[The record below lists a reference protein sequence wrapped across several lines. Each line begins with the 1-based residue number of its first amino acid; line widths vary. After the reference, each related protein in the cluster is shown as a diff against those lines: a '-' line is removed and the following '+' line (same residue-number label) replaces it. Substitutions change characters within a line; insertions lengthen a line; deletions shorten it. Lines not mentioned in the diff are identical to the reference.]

1 MDNLRKRGI
10 NCEIGCSRCGALE
23 ETINHTLFLC
33 NPARQIWALSQ
44 IPTVPRK
51 FPYASIYA
59 NLDHL
64 FWRIPL
70 EFDSSSFPWIIWYI
84 WKAQNEKIF
93 DNVDKDPL
101 EILHLAEKESD
112 LWKSAQLELHNKNF
126 GSFNLEDRNRV
137 RHFSLD
143 NNYYGYRCFV
153 DGSWKDTDKFSGL
166 GWYCTSSTEETS
178 TLGAAN
184 LRRSLSPLHAE
195 VEALLW
201 VMKCM
206 IGADNQD
213 VVFLT
218 NYSDLVEMVS
228 SPTEWPTFSSYLE
241 ELQSDKDEFTNF
253 SLSLISRSTNVKA
266 DFLARKVRIQPLH
279 ITFVNNILQNYLV

>member
-1 MDNLRKRGI
+1 
-10 NCEIGCSRCGALE
+10 
-23 ETINHTLFLC
+23 
-33 NPARQIWALSQ
+33 
-44 IPTVPRK
+44 
-51 FPYASIYA
+51 
-59 NLDHL
+59 
-64 FWRIPL
+64 
-70 EFDSSSFPWIIWYI
+70 
-84 WKAQNEKIF
+84 
-93 DNVDKDPL
+93 VDKDPL

-112 LWKSAQLELHNKNF
+112 LWKSAQLELHNENF

-143 NNYYGYRCFV
+143 NNYSGYRCFV

-166 GWYCTSSTEETS
+166 GWYCTSSTGETS

-201 VMKCM
+201 AMKCM

-218 NYSDLVEMVS
+218 DCSDLVEMVS
-228 SPTEWPTFSSYLE
+228 SPTEWPAFSSYLE

-266 DFLARKVRIQPLH
+266 DFLARKVRTQPLH
-279 ITFVNNILQNYLV
+279 ITSVNNIPQDWLV

>member
-33 NPARQIWALSQ
+33 HPARQIWALSH

-84 WKAQNEKIF
+84 WKARNEKIF

-101 EILHLAEKESD
+101 EILHFAEKESD
-112 LWKSAQLELHNKNF
+112 LWKSAQLELRMVLYIINWRGTNF
-126 GSFNLEDRNRV
+126 GSCQSQKKSISFTCR
-137 RHFSLD
+137 
-143 NNYYGYRCFV
+143 G
-153 DGSWKDTDKFSGL
+153 GS
-166 GWYCTSSTEETS
+166 
-178 TLGAAN
+178 
-184 LRRSLSPLHAE
+184 SPLGDE
-195 VEALLW
+195 VYDWCRQPRCSFSYRLFRS
-201 VMKCM
+201 C
-206 IGADNQD
+206 GDG
-213 VVFLT
+213 VFP
-218 NYSDLVEMVS
+218 NRM
-228 SPTEWPTFSSYLE
+228 
-241 ELQSDKDEFTNF
+241 
-253 SLSLISRSTNVKA
+253 A
-266 DFLARKVRIQPLH
+266 DFLIVFGGVTERQG
-279 ITFVNNILQNYLV
+279 

>member
-1 MDNLRKRGI
+1 MLTFFFFDPDIKVLKAFSWKVQCPPKLYHFLWQILAGCVPITDNLRKRGI

-33 NPARQIWALSQ
+33 HPARQIWALSQ
-44 IPTVPRK
+44 IPT
-51 FPYASIYA
+51 
-59 NLDHL
+59 
-64 FWRIPL
+64 
-70 EFDSSSFPWIIWYI
+70 IIWYI
-84 WKAQNEKIF
+84 WKAGNKKIF

-112 LWKSAQLELHNKNF
+112 LWKSAQLELHNENF

-143 NNYYGYRCFV
+143 NNYSGYRCFV

-166 GWYCTSSTEETS
+166 GWYCTSSTGETS

-195 VEALLW
+195 LEAFLW
-201 VMKCM
+201 AMKCM

-218 NYSDLVEMVS
+218 DCSDLVEMVS
-228 SPTEWPTFSSYLE
+228 SPTE
-241 ELQSDKDEFTNF
+241 
-253 SLSLISRSTNVKA
+253 
-266 DFLARKVRIQPLH
+266 
-279 ITFVNNILQNYLV
+279 